1 MKFTVLFLF
10 FISTT
15 HSFAQVL
22 DDFSDQEF
30 RNNPVWIG
38 DTSSWEAASGTLK
51 STNQTPNS
59 QFYLSTTC
67 QLVKSTEWS
76 ILVNLQFNTSSA
88 NYVDVYLTSDSS
100 NVKLGVKNGYFV
112 RIGGTKDEICL
123 YKKVNGVN
131 SLLIDGIDGAT
142 NKSANTI
149 ALKVSCSHHFEWNLK
164 RNLSG
169 LSTDYTSEGTAVD
182 SSIKSSDWFGFF
194 VVQSTT
200 SFVQKHSFD
209 NVSVKTIVKDTIPPQ
224 LVNLGLV
231 SSINPL
237 KIAFDEEVDAVWVD
251 SVGAIQI
258 FDVSGREL
266 IINKIEKDTTRTFG
280 YNLFFVD
287 ETISEGVYI
296 IRTNNARDA
305 IGNIAVV
312 DLVKRFVYQK
322 LITASY
328 KQIVFTEFMSDP
340 VPSAGLPEKEYIE
353 IRNNTAQPIDLKDYV
368 LSDPATSVKLP
379 TYILEANEYVTLCR
393 ISDTADFSPF
403 GKILGLST
411 MPSLNNS
418 GDEISFANNKGELV
432 DKVSYKLAWFKD
444 AQKDDG
450 GYSLELIDPTNVC
463 LGSENWKASISPNGG
478 TPSKV
483 NSVNAVLKDTTAPF
497 VISMNVVSNTI
508 IEVIFSENVVSS
520 LFTKSNISISPT
532 IQIQSLIWQVDS
544 LWKIRLNLAT
554 DLPKGQEFQLT
565 FSELRDC
572 AGNQN
577 MNSSTSFVLPE
588 NAAIGDIL
596 INELLF
602 NPLPYGVDFVELYN
616 KSDKIIDIKGWCLAN
631 LNNDTIA
638 NKKLIFKNSF
648 LLKPKEY
655 LVLTDNKNNILN
667 TYPKAVADRILEIST
682 LPAYYDDL
690 GNVVLLAPDSKV
702 IDQLDYTDD
711 MHSVLISKKE
721 GVSIEKI
728 NPDLKTNDPNNWTSA
743 SKDAGYATPGYA
755 NSQFIPL
762 GITDDDISIE
772 PQLITPNGDG
782 DKDLMLISI
791 RSDKLGAL
799 RNIIVFDVMG
809 REVKRLLKNGYT
821 GSNTFVQWD
830 GTDETNNPLPISH
843 YIIWLEAIDKSGN
856 VMHYKK
862 KVVVGAR
869 F

>member
-1 MKFTVLFLF
+1 MKFIVLFLF

-15 HSFAQVL
+15 HSFAQFL

-38 DTSSWEAASGTLK
+38 DTSSWEVASGVLK
-51 STNQTPNS
+51 SANQTPNS
-59 QFYLSTTC
+59 QFYLSASSK
-67 QLVKSTEWS
+67 LVKNTEWS
-76 ILVNLQFNTSSA
+76 VLVNLEFNTSSA

-100 NVKLGVKNGYFV
+100 NVKTGVKNGYFV

-131 SLLIDGIDGAT
+131 SLLIDGIDGVT
-142 NKSANTI
+142 NKSSNII
-149 ALKVSCSHHFEWNLK
+149 ALKVLCNQHYEWNLT

-463 LGSENWKASISPNGG
+463 LGSENWKASMSPNGG

-483 NSVNAVLKDTTAPF
+483 NSVNAVLKDTIAP
-497 VISMNVVSNTI
+497 VIISVNVVSNTI
-508 IEVIFSENVVSS
+508 IEVMFSEKVDSS
-520 LFTKSNISISPT
+520 LFTQSNISISPT
-532 IQIQSLIWQVDS
+532 IEIQSLIWKADS

-554 DLPKGQEFQLT
+554 DLAKGQEFQLT

-577 MNSSTSFVLPE
+577 TNSSTSFVLPE

-602 NPLPYGVDFVELYN
+602 NPLPYGADFVELYN
-616 KSDKIIDIKGWCLAN
+616 KSDRIIDLKGWYLAN

-655 LVLTDNKNNILN
+655 LVLTDDKNNILN
-667 TYPKAVADRILEIST
+667 TYSKAVADRTLEIST
-682 LPAYYDDL
+682 LPTYYDDL

-830 GTDETNNPLPISH
+830 GTDETNNPLPIGH